1 MINDIGYDA
10 LKNEYFI
17 ENWDGSRTRY
27 TAEYVKALREDEKK
41 RVPKMIDVTK
51 RIVDMDLITMPY
63 EEFTVETKYESGN
76 QLAEAI
82 KMATDKMTQAS
93 LYSNTIYTQ
102 NSNSSYPTAPQ
113 PYVNNGYV
121 NNGLVGRNPAAGQAT
136 GGWVNP
142 EPPSM
147 PATTADLQAMKEE
160 IIQEVCVFLENWLN
174 EQTRDR

>member
-27 TAEYVKALREDEKK
+27 TPGILKALREDEKK

-76 QLAEAI
+76 KLAEAI

-93 LYSNTIYTQ
+93 LYSNTICTQ

-121 NNGLVGRNPAAGQAT
+121 NNGLVGRNPAADMVTEYHQP
-136 GGWVNP
+136 V
-142 EPPSM
+142 
-147 PATTADLQAMKEE
+147 TTADLQAMKEE